1 MIGTGKRDRGK
12 RGEERASFYLEKK
25 GYTVLGKN
33 IRAGKREIDLLVRKG
48 SVLAVVEVR
57 CKTRWSPLFDSE
69 VVNLKKRRHVIQAA
83 REIVGPYRE
92 KGDFIRFDVV
102 IVTIDEKENVL
113 SLRHVENAFSATGE
127 IV

>member
-1 MIGTGKRDRGK
+1 MTDASKRERGK
-12 RGEERASFYLEKK
+12 KGEERASLYLGKK

-33 IRAGKREIDLLVRKG
+33 IRAGKKEIDLLIRKG

-69 VVNLKKRRHVIQAA
+69 VVNLKKRKHVIQAA
-83 REIVGPYRE
+83 REIVGDYRE

-102 IVTIDEKENVL
+102 IVTMDEEENVI

-127 IV
+127 II